1 MIALLPREKD
11 EEMEDRAVSCLIALR
26 RVLSAADQNVRAV
39 AKATGLSVQQLI
51 VLQIIEDT
59 TEITPMMIARRAG
72 VAPATATALIE
83 KLAQMNYVTRRR
95 SESDRRKY
103 WVSLTEAGKAALHS
117 APDPLHQK
125 FSEEFARIPD
135 YEQAMILA
143 ALERVADLVSS
154 RDEPARA
161 EHPHMLEMPKETD
174 PEKETA

>member
-1 MIALLPREKD
+1 
-11 EEMEDRAVSCLIALR
+11 MEDRAVSCLIALR

-39 AKATGLSVQQLI
+39 AKATGLSVQQMI

-83 KLAQMNYVTRRR
+83 KLAQMDYVTRRR

-103 WVSLTEAGKAALHS
+103 WVSLTDTGLAALHS

-143 ALERVADLVSS
+143 ALERVANLVSS
-154 RDEPARA
+154 PDEPSRT
-161 EHPHMLEMPKETD
+161 EQPHVLEMPKATD
-174 PEKETA
+174 AEKETVQDRG

>member
-1 MIALLPREKD
+1 
-11 EEMEDRAVSCLIALR
+11 MEDRAVSCLIALR
-26 RVLSAADQNVRAV
+26 RVLSAADHNVRAV

-83 KLAQMNYVTRRR
+83 KLAQMDYVSRRR

-103 WVSLTEAGKAALHS
+103 WVSLTEAGMAALHS
-117 APDPLHQK
+117 APDPLHRK

-143 ALERVADLVSS
+143 ALERVANLVSAPGEMPRS
-154 RDEPARA
+154 G
-161 EHPHMLEMPKETD
+161 HPHVLEMTKVID
-174 PEKETA
+174 AKKETA

>member
-1 MIALLPREKD
+1 
-11 EEMEDRAVSCLIALR
+11 MEDRVVSCLIALR
-26 RVLSAADQNVRAV
+26 RVLSAADYNVRAL

-83 KLAQMNYVTRRR
+83 KLAQMDYVSRRR

-125 FSEEFARIPD
+125 FSQEFLRIPD

-143 ALERVADLVSS
+143 ALERVANLVSTPG
-154 RDEPARA
+154 EVPGTG
-161 EHPHMLEMPKETD
+161 HPHMLEMPKGIDT
-174 PEKETA
+174 EKETA

>member
-1 MIALLPREKD
+1 
-11 EEMEDRAVSCLIALR
+11 MEDRAVSCLIALR
-26 RVLSAADQNVRAV
+26 RVLSAADNNVRAV
-39 AKATGLSVQQLI
+39 AKATGLSVQQMI

-83 KLAQMNYVTRRR
+83 KLAQMDYVSRRR

-103 WVSLTEAGKAALHS
+103 WVSLTDAGKTALHS

-143 ALERVADLVSS
+143 ALERVANLVSTPGETPGA
-154 RDEPARA
+154 DQ
-161 EHPHMLEMPKETD
+161 PHVLEMSKPID
-174 PEKETA
+174 AEKETV